1 MFAMKF
7 AQHSTNRSGC
17 KGSLTLNYIKPRKT
31 ADPNL
36 LAKFLQDW
44 CDSKKI
50 AVSIQHDFNDGP
62 DAFQLTV
69 EIKSFN
75 LKISKFG
82 KGIFEVLEDLAKSTI
97 NQLIK

>member
-1 MFAMKF
+1 MVLSEFLF
-7 AQHSTNRSGC
+7 SF
-17 KGSLTLNYIKPRKT
+17 KPRKT

-50 AVSIQHDFNDGP
+50 PVSIQHDFNDGP

-69 EIKSFN
+69 EIRSFN

>member
-1 MFAMKF
+1 MKLKILVSRLASF
-7 AQHSTNRSGC
+7 DFLQNFV
-17 KGSLTLNYIKPRKT
+17 KPRKT

-50 AVSIQHDFNDGP
+50 PVSIQHDFNDGP

-69 EIKSFN
+69 EIRSFN

-97 NQLIK
+97 NQLIQ

>member
-1 MFAMKF
+1 MKF
-7 AQHSTNRSGC
+7 IQ
-17 KGSLTLNYIKPRKT
+17 PRKT

-50 AVSIQHDFNDGP
+50 PVSIQHDFNDGP
-62 DAFQLTV
+62 NAFQLTV
-69 EIKSFN
+69 EIQSFN